1 MLQSYWP
8 VAQTTH
14 CCWSAEWRN
23 STVHHA
29 GCKSFYLLYRARKD
43 RSITHTEA
51 VATHQC
57 LSWLLANCLRL
68 LASTECASVCRG
80 RPPWFS
86 QVCPASHSACFPVL
100 ALPPLILLPNCPFRL
115 PRFTLPFSAPTARAL
130 SAPIVCSFFLPDK
143 FKVQVVKEK
152 LQTNKDN
159 YVQYNKQITVIFTY
173 LMFLKIYFTV
183 IYYCM
188 YIFII

>member
-1 MLQSYWP
+1 MVHASEQQSATPQTGEAAAQTRLVVWLCGSAGKFMSVHPLLNCTVLQSYWP

-29 GCKSFYLLYRARKD
+29 GCKSFDLLYRARKD

-68 LASTECASVCRG
+68 LASTECASVCREAALPDSV
-80 RPPWFS
+80 RCVPPLTL
-86 QVCPASHSACFPVL
+86 PASLS
-100 ALPPLILLPNCPFRL
+100 LL
-115 PRFTLPFSAPTARAL
+115 
-130 SAPIVCSFFLPDK
+130 FLH
-143 FKVQVVKEK
+143 
-152 LQTNKDN
+152 
-159 YVQYNKQITVIFTY
+159 
-173 LMFLKIYFTV
+173 
-183 IYYCM
+183 
-188 YIFII
+188 